1 MRRAGPPFSNP
12 WQPHPLLFIPITDVE
27 HSWDA
32 APSCS
37 PVLRSYAKHP
47 SPGNLDYHSP
57 QCSLLSR
64 STNCGELDRSAKPQQ
79 QRPCTQQPTEPADR
93 PQITSSIGHHSWP
106 RCRTACAKATATEHT
121 SASTSTAIR
130 QLKNNKSPGVCITLA
145 EMLKEGGDDVHLA
158 LHRLFLGIWRAEAAP
173 NHFKQDILITI
184 ALQSIAPKAYAMKVK
199 TVAPKAD
206 FERTHLGRP
215 RVEMSLQVWSCSF
228 CLEVSF
234 STSLSAP

>member
-1 MRRAGPPFSNP
+1 
-12 WQPHPLLFIPITDVE
+12 
-27 HSWDA
+27 
-32 APSCS
+32 
-37 PVLRSYAKHP
+37 
-47 SPGNLDYHSP
+47 
-57 QCSLLSR
+57 
-64 STNCGELDRSAKPQQ
+64 
-79 QRPCTQQPTEPADR
+79 
-93 PQITSSIGHHSWP
+93 
-106 RCRTACAKATATEHT
+106 
-121 SASTSTAIR
+121 
-130 QLKNNKSPGVCITLA
+130 
-145 EMLKEGGDDVHLA
+145 MLKEGGEDVHLA